1 MLTRMIRRKLQMR
14 FQMNHHKLTPL
25 PLKKLLWKK
34 KRMKMRMTISLHHQV
49 LDQTVWKVRVRQQSL
64 RVEGVTTDEG
74 IVGSDDDV
82 ESEKELQKN
91 HNNDIIETEQSEQL
105 IG

>member
-1 MLTRMIRRKLQMR
+1 MGDQEEIT
-14 FQMNHHKLTPL
+14 NE
-25 PLKKLLWKK
+25 
-34 KRMKMRMTISLHHQV
+34 ISDEPPQA
-49 LDQTVWKVRVRQQSL
+49 DTVTKEEEDEDEDDNKSSSSASGSDSL
-64 RVEGVTTDEG
+64 ESKSETAESEGEEGVTTDEG

-105 IG
+105 VE

>member
-25 PLKKLLWKK
+25 PLKKLL
-34 KRMKMRMTISLHHQV
+34 KRMERKSETAESEGE
-49 LDQTVWKVRVRQQSL
+49 
-64 RVEGVTTDEG
+64 EGVTTDEG

-105 IG
+105 VE

>member
-1 MLTRMIRRKLQMR
+1 MGKDDQEEIT
-14 FQMNHHKLTPL
+14 NE
-25 PLKKLLWKK
+25 
-34 KRMKMRMTISLHHQV
+34 ISDEPPQA
-49 LDQTVWKVRVRQQSL
+49 DTVTNEEAAVEEEEDEDEDDNKSSSSASGSDSL
-64 RVEGVTTDEG
+64 ESKSETAESEGEEGVTTDEG

-105 IG
+105 VE